1 MDQKRNMGE
10 RTMSQQDYYNPNE
23 DFIERMLRNPK
34 NVLNLIMIA
43 ANVLI
48 FVLVAITGGSNDME
62 NMIRWGAAYT
72 PLIQAGE
79 TYRLFTSMFLHFG
92 ISHLYNN
99 MLLLLFVGDYLEK
112 TVGKPVY
119 LAVYVLGGLV
129 GNVCS
134 YRYEISEG
142 RAVVSAGASGAIF
155 AVLGAIVILLIL
167 NKGRLEDLS
176 LRRVCLMVVL
186 TLLVGFQSSNVD
198 NYAHIGGFIGGMAVM
213 LILSPVYLMQRKKQK
228 KNW

>member
-1 MDQKRNMGE
+1 MKTIYFSMDQKRNMGE

-79 TYRLFTSMFLHFG
+79 TYRLF
-92 ISHLYNN
+92 
-99 MLLLLFVGDYLEK
+99 
-112 TVGKPVY
+112 P
-119 LAVYVLGGLV
+119 
-129 GNVCS
+129 
-134 YRYEISEG
+134 
-142 RAVVSAGASGAIF
+142 
-155 AVLGAIVILLIL
+155 
-167 NKGRLEDLS
+167 S
-176 LRRVCLMVVL
+176 L
-186 TLLVGFQSSNVD
+186 
-198 NYAHIGGFIGGMAVM
+198 
-213 LILSPVYLMQRKKQK
+213 
-228 KNW
+228 

>member
-1 MDQKRNMGE
+1 MYQKRNMGE
-10 RTMSQQDYYNPNE
+10 MTMNQQDYYNPNE

-92 ISHLYNN
+92 ISHLFNN

-134 YRYEISEG
+134 CRYEISEG
-142 RAVVSAGASGAIF
+142 R

>member
-1 MDQKRNMGE
+1 
-10 RTMSQQDYYNPNE
+10 
-23 DFIERMLRNPK
+23 
-34 NVLNLIMIA
+34 
-43 ANVLI
+43 
-48 FVLVAITGGSNDME
+48 
-62 NMIRWGAAYT
+62 
-72 PLIQAGE
+72 
-79 TYRLFTSMFLHFG
+79 MFLHFG
-92 ISHLYNN
+92 ISHLFNN

-119 LAVYVLGGLV
+119 LAVYMLGGLA
-129 GNVCS
+129 GNLCS
-134 YRYEISEG
+134 YRYEIAQG

-155 AVLGAIVILLIL
+155 AVLGAIVVLLIL

-186 TLLVGFQSSNVD
+186 TLLVGIQSSNVD

>member
-1 MDQKRNMGE
+1 
-10 RTMSQQDYYNPNE
+10 MSQQDYYNPNE

-92 ISHLYNN
+92 ISHLFNN

-112 TVGKPVY
+112 AVGKPVY

-134 YRYEISEG
+134 CRYEISEG

-167 NKGRLEDLS
+167 NRLEDLS